1 MGFAGGVISPLAVS
15 SDLVP
20 ASAMGTQRLGQPS
33 AYPLLHPPDQPDLVQ
48 TRPTPTLA
56 VRLTFPH
63 SPQRSS
69 AGRQCAQQQPGY
81 PRDRTVTG
89 ARHPTSASNED
100 TPRWPRSNHPVRVV
114 TPATVHPR
122 GVTAARQASLI
133 GPEVGVP
140 VGTRRHCRSRSG
152 RRLRRRRC
160 RDSALHRR
168 GGDSGGGEVVEPAP
182 LPSPPPPGSRCLQV
196 TPANNCHMT
205 TWQSSFS
212 GSAGVLLRRELG
224 HASSQPH
231 RAHPGRKTL
240 LMAVA
245 ASIRGKTL
253 GAQAD
258 HH

>member
-56 VRLTFPH
+56 VRLALPR

-81 PRDRTVTG
+81 PRDRTG

-114 TPATVHPR
+114 TPATVHPP
-122 GVTAARQASLI
+122 GGTAARPASLI
-133 GPEVGVP
+133 GTEVGVR
-140 VGTRRHCRSRSG
+140 VGTRRHSRSSSG
-152 RRLRRRRC
+152 RRLRRRRR

-168 GGDSGGGEVVEPAP
+168 GGDGGGGEVVEPAP
-182 LPSPPPPGSRCLQV
+182 LHTCMYQY
-196 TPANNCHMT
+196 
-205 TWQSSFS
+205 
-212 GSAGVLLRRELG
+212 VLVC
-224 HASSQPH
+224 
-231 RAHPGRKTL
+231 T
-240 LMAVA
+240 
-245 ASIRGKTL
+245 
-253 GAQAD
+253 
-258 HH
+258 